1 MTNLERLKLELSNKD
16 YFTDVEYEVFLSE
29 NNLNSTDTYSK
40 NNNQRDLLYTVID
53 ILDAVSNDVDIMR
66 KVADETTGLTVE
78 GAYKY
83 LEKRIDKIRDK
94 IATIPIDDT
103 PIDNNPFTLM
113 FTKNR

>member
-1 MTNLERLKLELSNKD
+1 MTILERLKLELNNKD
-16 YFTDVEYEVFLSE
+16 YFTDEEYQVFLSE
-29 NNLNSTDTYSK
+29 NNLNAQDTYSK
-40 NNNQRDLLYTVID
+40 TNNQRDLLYTVID

-83 LEKRIDKIRDK
+83 LEKRIEKIRDK
-94 IATIPIDDT
+94 IATIPIDT
-103 PIDNNPFTLM
+103 PVENNPFTLI